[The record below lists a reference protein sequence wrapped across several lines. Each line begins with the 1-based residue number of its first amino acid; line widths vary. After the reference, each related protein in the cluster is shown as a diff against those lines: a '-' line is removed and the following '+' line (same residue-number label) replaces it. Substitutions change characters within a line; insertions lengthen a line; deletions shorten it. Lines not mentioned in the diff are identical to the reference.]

1 MNRKRIKRIII
12 GILLVYVVLLLLLFL
27 TEGLAAKDEGTIH
40 SLGDAAWYLL
50 ATLTTVGYG
59 DMTPVTGVGK
69 VIGAVIMISSAGVL
83 TFLLG
88 LLFSLFFGRLLPRFT
103 LWRFR
108 HRAWYI
114 FSCINKRTVFFA
126 EQLAAEEPEAVFV
139 FCNSYESLS
148 EEYFLVKGRFVLI
161 DAQVLPVVQRQKKRA
176 ACRVFYM
183 DDNGWDNYAK
193 GIELLNKCG
202 KGDIK
207 VCCESEHAPEHVAEN
222 MVIFNRPDNTARSYW
237 LDNPPLDDER
247 IFLIAGDGRNA
258 KRLLERALLI
268 NVLPDG
274 NPFEYHVFGNWESFK
289 NDHYAMEQALSI
301 DTVSEERDSV
311 IFEKSAWNASAELL
325 MKADR
330 IIFCN
335 DDHGENLKAADELL
349 RYFPVKAKVDVCATA
364 EGDMRVR
371 SFGEDK
377 RVLSPGMVLKER
389 LNSIAIMLNELYGS
403 KTGGG
408 RAFGELSE
416 FHRQSNIAAADH
428 LMVKLR
434 LLLKDEKIDTV
445 TSDACERAFKI
456 YSSFDEAQIDAC
468 RRLEH
473 KRWMR
478 FHIMNNWEYSA
489 QRDNALRHHTLIVP
503 YEKLTLKEKELDD
516 SAWEV
521 LGEVSSLWQ

>member
-12 GILLVYVVLLLLLFL
+12 GILLVYAGLLLLLFL

-69 VIGAVIMISSAGVL
+69 VIGALIMISSAGVL

-103 LWRFR
+103 LWRYR
-108 HRAWYI
+108 YRAWYV
-114 FSCINKRTVFFA
+114 FSGINERTVFLA

-148 EEYFLVKGRFVLI
+148 EEYFSVKGRFVMI
-161 DAQVLPVVQRQKKRA
+161 DSQVMPVVQRQKKSA
-176 ACRVFYM
+176 ACHVFYM
-183 DDNGWDNYAK
+183 GDNGWENYAK
-193 GIELLNKCG
+193 GIELLNNSG
-202 KGDIK
+202 KNNLK

-247 IFLIAGDGRNA
+247 IFLIAGNGRNA

-274 NPFEYHVFGNWESFK
+274 KPFEYHTFGDWESFK
-289 NDHYAMEQALSI
+289 NDHYALEQAISI

-311 IFEKSAWNASAELL
+311 IFEKASWNASRELL
-325 MKADR
+325 LKADR

-335 DDHGENLKAADELL
+335 DDPGENLREADELL
-349 RYFPVKAKVDVCATA
+349 RYFPVKGKVDVCATA
-364 EGDMRVR
+364 EGDSRVR
-371 SFGEDK
+371 SFGEEK

-389 LNSIAIMLNELYGS
+389 LNRIAIMLNDLYGS
-403 KTGGG
+403 KTGSGC
-408 RAFGELSE
+408 AFGELSE

-428 LMVKLR
+428 LIVKLR
-434 LLLKDEKIDTV
+434 LLLKDEKIENV
-445 TSDACERAFKI
+445 TADACVRA
-456 YSSFDEAQIDAC
+456 YNRYRSFDEARIDAC

-478 FHIMNNWEYSA
+478 FHIMNNWVYSSK
-489 QRDNALRHHTLIVP
+489 RDNALRHHTLIVP
-503 YEKLTLKEKELDD
+503 YEDLTLKEKELDD

-521 LGEVSSLWQ
+521 LGEVSGLWQ